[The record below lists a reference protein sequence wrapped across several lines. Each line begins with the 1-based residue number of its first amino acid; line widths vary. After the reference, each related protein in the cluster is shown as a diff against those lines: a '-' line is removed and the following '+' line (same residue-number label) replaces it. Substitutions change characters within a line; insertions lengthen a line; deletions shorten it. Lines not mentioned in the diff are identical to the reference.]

1 MDIINEFMFLN
12 EINNQ
17 SNLSLIDNVDL
28 KNLIE
33 DLNVYLDNNFD
44 IYFVLRLLYI

>member
-12 EINNQ
+12 EINSQ
-17 SNLSLIDNVDL
+17 SKLRDIIDL

-33 DLNVYLDNNFD
+33 DLNAYLDNNFD